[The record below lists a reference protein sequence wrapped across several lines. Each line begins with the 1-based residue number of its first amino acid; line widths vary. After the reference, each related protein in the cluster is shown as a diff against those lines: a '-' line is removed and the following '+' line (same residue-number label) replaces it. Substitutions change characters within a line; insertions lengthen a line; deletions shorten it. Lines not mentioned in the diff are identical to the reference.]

1 MPSTTDARRCSG
13 QLAVVRPA
21 AVRRAAVL
29 AATVLVATL
38 SAASRAAAQPPSA
51 TAADSRP
58 DDAEIA
64 RAIAAVKADPNLAT
78 QRTITMLQLNDRRAQ
93 GQTRSP
99 WLDWIAGLVR
109 WFEQSARLLVWGAA
123 VVAAGLLVRYIV
135 RTIRAWD
142 PRPQAADA
150 FVAPTHVQDFDIRPE
165 TLPEDIG
172 AAARRLWDRGEHR
185 AALALLYRGLL
196 SRLVHVHAVPI
207 RDSSTENDCL
217 ALAALHLATGG
228 HDYAARLVSIWQR
241 AVYGHERTD
250 TSIVHALCDDFAP
263 ALDAGPR
270 ERPA

>member
-1 MPSTTDARRCSG
+1 VPSTTDARAC
-13 QLAVVRPA
+13 ARPLA
-21 AVRRAAVL
+21 AVRRAAVPASTL
-29 AATVLVATL
+29 LVAAL
-38 SAASRAAAQPPSA
+38 SAAGAAGVAAQQPTAAAA
-51 TAADSRP
+51 RSRP

-78 QRTITMLQLNDRRAQ
+78 ERTITMLRLNDRPAQ
-93 GQTRSP
+93 GQARSP

-109 WFEQSARLLVWGAA
+109 WFEQSARVLVWGAA
-123 VVAAGLLVRYIV
+123 AVAAGLLVRYIV

-142 PRPQAADA
+142 PQLEAADA
-150 FVAPTHVQDFDIRPE
+150 FVAPTHVQDLDIRPE

-207 RDSSTENDCL
+207 RDSSTEGDCL
-217 ALAALHLATGG
+217 ALAALHLTTGG
-228 HDYAARLVSIWQR
+228 HDYTARLVSIWQR
-241 AVYGHERTD
+241 AVYGHERAD
-250 TSIVHALCDDFAP
+250 TSIVHGLCDDFAS

-270 ERPA
+270 ESPA